1 MKNGKPLALIIDD
14 ESSIRDLMRYTFEP
28 NNIEV
33 ITADNGKAAITLL
46 ENNAVD
52 VIITDL
58 LMPTMTGLAF
68 IREMKKRRIS
78 IPIIIITAY
87 GNNEMVREI
96 IEEGVFKLI
105 EKPLDFDV
113 LIPIVHEALELKN
126 KNNN

>member
-33 ITADNGKAAITLL
+33 IAADNGKAAITLL

-113 LIPIVHEALELKN
+113 LIPIVHEALALKN
-126 KNNN
+126 KD

>member
-33 ITADNGKAAITLL
+33 IAADNGKAAITLL

-68 IREMKKRRIS
+68 IREMKKRRVS

-105 EKPLDFDV
+105 EKPLDFEV
-113 LIPIVHEALELKN
+113 LIPIVREALELKN
-126 KNNN
+126 KN

>member
-33 ITADNGKAAITLL
+33 IAADNGKAAITLL

-126 KNNN
+126 KN

>member
-33 ITADNGKAAITLL
+33 IAADNGKAAITLL

-126 KNNN
+126 

>member
-33 ITADNGKAAITLL
+33 ISADNGKAAITLL

-68 IREMKKRRIS
+68 IREMKKRRVS

-87 GNNEMVREI
+87 GNNQMVKEI

-126 KNNN
+126 KN

>member
-1 MKNGKPLALIIDD
+1 MALIIDD

-33 ITADNGKAAITLL
+33 IAADNGKAAITLL